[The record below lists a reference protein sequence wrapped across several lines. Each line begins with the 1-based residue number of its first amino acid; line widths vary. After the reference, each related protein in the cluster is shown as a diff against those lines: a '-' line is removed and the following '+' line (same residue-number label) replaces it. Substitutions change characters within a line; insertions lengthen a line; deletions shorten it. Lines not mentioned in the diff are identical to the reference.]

1 MQQRFRKLIRQ
12 SFIWQIALGLY
23 WLGLFVMTHIPG
35 EMATLPGASTDKLLH
50 VTAFAL
56 LGMLLATAWQLSV
69 GPIGLR
75 HLACAWLLLV
85 LYGAIDEWTQT
96 LVDRQASLYDL
107 LGDAIGALIGLAMFA
122 ALRGI
127 VGARLQ
133 RADRTEI
140 VNQ

>member
-1 MQQRFRKLIRQ
+1 MQQRFRKHIRQ

-23 WLGLFVMTHIPG
+23 WLALFVMTHIPS
-35 EMATLPGASTDKLLH
+35 EMATLPGASTDKLVH
-50 VTAFAL
+50 VAAFAL
-56 LGMLLATAWQLSV
+56 LGMLLATAWQLSA

-107 LGDAIGALIGLAMFA
+107 LGDALGALIGLAMFA
-122 ALRGI
+122 ALKGI
-127 VGARLQ
+127 VGARFQ
-133 RADRTEI
+133 RADRSER